1 MIKDSK
7 EENYNLFYEKEINS
21 RKVFSYPPFSKI
33 LNIGFSSEDEIRLLE
48 VSKNFYDDIKSQD
61 IELYGPMPS
70 MVYKVQ
76 KRYRM
81 NIFAKGS
88 KKKIDKFK
96 LFLKK
101 KLNEFNDTKVRIVVD
116 IDPINM
122 M

>member
-1 MIKDSK
+1 M
-7 EENYNLFYEKEINS
+7 
-21 RKVFSYPPFSKI
+21 
-33 LNIGFSSEDEIRLLE
+33 NIGFSSEDETRLLDI
-48 VSKNFYDDIKSQD
+48 SKKFYDEIKSEN

-76 KRYRM
+76 KRFRM

-96 LFLKK
+96 LFLKR

>member
-1 MIKDSK
+1 
-7 EENYNLFYEKEINS
+7 
-21 RKVFSYPPFSKI
+21 
-33 LNIGFSSEDEIRLLE
+33 
-48 VSKNFYDDIKSQD
+48 
-61 IELYGPMPS
+61 MPS

-76 KRYRM
+76 KRFRM
-81 NIFAKGS
+81 NIFVKGS